1 MGLMDILEQYAGQ
14 AMAVPGDP
22 HADFSKVAEQAPP
35 GRLGAGITEA
45 LRNGAGG
52 SFAES
57 IEKLFANSN
66 PDQRAGLLTRLI
78 EAAGPAVLSSVAGGA
93 LAHLGGAGAT
103 AGATPVSPADAG
115 SVTPG
120 QAGELATAA
129 QSKDPGIIERVG
141 SFYSAHPMVVK
152 ALGAAALAV
161 AMSHMAKRT

>member
-14 AMAVPGDP
+14 AMASEGDP

-35 GRLGAGITEA
+35 GTLGAGITEA

-66 PDQRAGLLTRLI
+66 PDQRAGLLTRLV
-78 EAAGPAVLSSVAGGA
+78 EAAGPVVLSSVAGGA
-93 LAHLGGAGAT
+93 LAHLGGGAT
-103 AGATPVSPADAG
+103 TGAAPISPTDAG
-115 SVTPG
+115 RVTPG

-129 QSKDPGIIERVG
+129 QAEDPGIIERVG

-161 AMSHMAKRT
+161 AMSHMARRT

>member
-14 AMAVPGDP
+14 AMAPQGDA

-35 GRLGAGITEA
+35 GALGAGITEA

-52 SFAES
+52 SFAAS

-93 LAHLGGAGAT
+93 LARFGQGGASG
-103 AGATPVSPADAG
+103 GPVSPTDAN
-115 SVTPG
+115 SVTPA
-120 QAGELATAA
+120 QAGELANAA
-129 QSKDPGIIERVG
+129 HAKDPGIIDRVG
-141 SFYSAHPMVVK
+141 SFYSQHPMVVK

-161 AMSHMAKRT
+161 AMSHMARRA